1 MAGNH
6 DTNQNYP
13 YLIFYFLEMNLPD
26 RDQSKAIDLKTKQY
40 LIFQGEYLRGIRSN
54 TIKTLFQ
61 TNLALKNLRH
71 QLDNEMSVE
80 INIFIE
86 FADNMRERIIKL
98 LSNEY
103 DFSVDQLN
111 LLEGGFRPDETYL
124 LITTDQVKYV
134 VKYIEYSH
142 SLEHLQSILQFEKL
156 LHDSYEYLCPQIIL
170 SSKQQLVIRDD
181 NRFLFIQTFI
191 EGVEPTREILD
202 KDDIY
207 LHKMG
212 HLLAQW
218 RIASREY
225 SSSIQIE
232 EEDRELTDQWWKK
245 QTIQNV
251 DPFLLSNFLECKKY
265 LINLKANFERGLI
278 HNDFHANNSIMTND
292 GNIFIIDFVDACQ
305 SVFVADLATSLFHL
319 LVDQQNGEHRAQAF
333 LQGYQQTTPLIKEE
347 INALDMFVRFK
358 LTLSIIEDLRDSNDN
373 DHPFIQSCFH
383 LLHKLN
389 NHSTLVK
396 NLCLQHYF

>member
-1 MAGNH
+1 M
-6 DTNQNYP
+6 
-13 YLIFYFLEMNLPD
+13 
-26 RDQSKAIDLKTKQY
+26 
-40 LIFQGEYLRGIRSN
+40 
-54 TIKTLFQ
+54 
-61 TNLALKNLRH
+61 
-71 QLDNEMSVE
+71 
-80 INIFIE
+80 
-86 FADNMRERIIKL
+86 L

-124 LITTDQVKYV
+124 LITTDQGKYV

-142 SLEHLQSILQFEKL
+142 SLEHLQSILKFENL
-156 LHDSYEYLCPQIIL
+156 LHDSYEYPCPQIIL
-170 SSKQQLVIRDD
+170 SNKQQLVIRDD
-181 NRFLFIQTFI
+181 NRFLFIQTFVQGI
-191 EGVEPTREILD
+191 EPTREILD

-218 RIASREY
+218 RMASREY

-232 EEDRELTDQWWKK
+232 EEDQELTDQWWKK
-245 QTIQNV
+245 QTIHNV
-251 DPFLLSNFLECKKY
+251 DPFLLSNFLECKY

-278 HNDFHANNSIMTND
+278 HNDFHTNNSIVTND

-333 LQGYQQTTPLIKEE
+333 LQGYQQTIPLREEE
-347 INALDMFVRFK
+347 INVLDMFVRFK
-358 LTLSIIEDLRDSNDN
+358 LALSIIEDLRDSNDT
-373 DHPFIQSCFH
+373 DHPFIQSCLH

-389 NHSTLVK
+389 NHSTLVN
-396 NLCLQHYF
+396 NLCL